1 MMDLADPISR
11 AAPAA
16 GAFAQIAALL
26 AAVAFAGLWFY
37 LTRPRPDRG
46 AALALLSALLAFVM
60 AAVFYAIVAGGPD
73 SSPAAYLALLVDGA
87 VFLLGL
93 LAMVH
98 ALAQLLPAVRVIT
111 VVVGPAGG
119 LLLVG
124 TLFQPPGAGFTWSD
138 PFGLGVGLALS
149 LLLISIIVYWRL
161 PAGPGWPAGPAVVV
175 GVGVAAAV
183 IERCLVVCAALNVR
197 AVRRL

>member
-1 MMDLADPISR
+1 MMDFADPIAR

-16 GAFAQIAALL
+16 GLFAQTAALL

-46 AALALLSALLAFVM
+46 AALSLLSALLAFVVV
-60 AAVFYAIVAGGPD
+60 AVLDAVVAGGPD

-93 LAMVH
+93 LALLH
-98 ALAQLLPAVRVIT
+98 ALAQLQPAVRVVPVAI
-111 VVVGPAGG
+111 GPPVG

-124 TLFQPPGAGFTWSD
+124 TLFQPPGAGFTWSY
-138 PFGLGVGLALS
+138 PFGLGVGL
-149 LLLISIIVYWRL
+149 
-161 PAGPGWPAGPAVVV
+161 
-175 GVGVAAAV
+175 
-183 IERCLVVCAALNVR
+183 
-197 AVRRL
+197 